1 MKGIFVLWLALFTCS
16 SLWAQRQTTLIIL
29 RHAEKVSDGTK
40 DPGLTEEGLARANR
54 LATMLESQ
62 TVTAIYSTPYQR
74 TRLTVAPLA
83 AKKNLTITEYDAGSK
98 SSISEIVQKNAGG
111 TVVIVG
117 HSNTV
122 PAMLNQL
129 IGKEEFKNF
138 DDTDYGN
145 LVIVSVMEGST
156 NPKITWLR
164 F

>member
-1 MKGIFVLWLALFTCS
+1 
-16 SLWAQRQTTLIIL
+16 
-29 RHAEKVSDGTK
+29 
-40 DPGLTEEGLARANR
+40 
-54 LATMLESQ
+54 
-62 TVTAIYSTPYQR
+62 
-74 TRLTVAPLA
+74 LTVAPLA